1 MSEYQDFDGNPC
13 SLHSL
18 CIAEPE
24 WAVNHIER
32 LTADNAKLLAVID
45 KALDEEYIPNE
56 WLQAALEGQEQDD
69 GCNDL

>member
-1 MSEYQDFDGNPC
+1 MNYEQSNVGMGMVPHKKSCRCNEC
-13 SLHSL
+13 
-18 CIAEPE
+18 E
-24 WAVNHIER
+24 IER

-69 GCNDL
+69 E

>member
-1 MSEYQDFDGNPC
+1 MSNAEAHYQVLLEENK
-13 SLHSL
+13 
-18 CIAEPE
+18 
-24 WAVNHIER
+24 R

-69 GCNDL
+69 E